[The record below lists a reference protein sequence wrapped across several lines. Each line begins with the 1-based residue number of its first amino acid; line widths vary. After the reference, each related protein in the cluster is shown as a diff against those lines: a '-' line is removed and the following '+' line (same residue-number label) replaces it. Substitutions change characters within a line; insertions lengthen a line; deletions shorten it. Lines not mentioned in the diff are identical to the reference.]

1 MLEEWECRVG
11 VEFRKFANRVAAKQ
25 FREDDDDDD
34 EGGRRMKR

>member
-1 MLEEWECRVG
+1 MG

-25 FREDDDDDD
+25 FREDDDDD

>member
-1 MLEEWECRVG
+1 MG

-25 FREDDDDDD
+25 FREDDDD